1 MIKRFKAEG
10 LSGNKQAMKIKDS
23 SAAGADAEVTAVGAK
38 AFAKMTSK

>member
-10 LSGNKQAMKIKDS
+10 LSGNKQAKIKDV
-23 SAAGADAEVTAVGAK
+23 SAVNTEETAVGAK